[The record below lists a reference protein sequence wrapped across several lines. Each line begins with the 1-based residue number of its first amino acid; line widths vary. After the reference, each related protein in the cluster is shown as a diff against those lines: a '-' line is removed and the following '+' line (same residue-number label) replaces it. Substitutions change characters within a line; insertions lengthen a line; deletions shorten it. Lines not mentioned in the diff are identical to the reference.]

1 MNDDNFQNSDLTFFT
16 NEPGQTLLNR
26 FNATLKGA
34 QFFDVLVGYFRSSG
48 FYQLYEAMEDIEK
61 IRILVGLNVD
71 RNAWEIMQI
80 NEENG
85 AIDFESHQ
93 RTKHLFQ
100 KNLISEIEESSE
112 DDKRLETG
120 IRKFVEF
127 LHQDCTNQDL
137 PKSQLG
143 NGKKLEIRAYPSKN
157 IHAKVYIKRY
167 NKNIRDIQYGSVI
180 TGSSNFSESGM
191 VARREFN
198 VELKNRTD
206 VDFALKQFEDLWKES
221 VDISEDF
228 IDAATKKTWLNDSIT
243 PYELYLKCIYEYLEE
258 DINLE
263 DEYEPFLPPGFMD
276 LRYQRQAAIS
286 SKKILE
292 TYNGVFLADVVG
304 LGKTF
309 ITAMLLQQL
318 QGHILVIC
326 PPVLKEYWEDSLRD
340 FGVRSHKVESLG
352 KLDHIL
358 RKDISKYKYI
368 VVDEAHRFRNETTQS
383 YADLLDICRGKKVIL
398 VTATPLNNTV
408 DDIFAQL
415 KLFQPPK
422 NSTIPGVPN
431 LENFFNKL
439 KRKLKEAKPTVYFDD
454 KANKY
459 TLPEDDVLYKKAIKE
474 VSDTI
479 RDKVLKFVMVRRTRT
494 DVKTFF
500 KDDMQKQEL
509 IFPEV
514 DDPGRIVYHYKYQL
528 ESVFNETIELL
539 HTFKYARYIPLLY
552 YNKGLT
558 EFEKQQQRNVGG
570 FMKGILVKRLESSF
584 YAFKRSIKRFI
595 NSYEK
600 FIEMYN
606 QGTVYIS
613 KKANVYDLLAND
625 DLETLE
631 QLVEDEKAQKYISDN
646 FGSFNGSRFID
657 DLKYDLALLK
667 KVDTLWEPINEDPKL
682 EKFISDLKSVS
693 TLKKQKPVIFTE
705 SKETGDYLYENLHKV
720 FPGKVLFYSSMGG
733 RHSDLNTTS
742 KHTIAREM
750 IKDNFDPNSSDHQ
763 NDIKYLIT
771 TDILAE
777 GINLHRSNVLINYD
791 LPWNPTRVLQ
801 RAGRVNRL
809 GSKYKNI
816 FIFNFFPTS
825 HSDRHLG
832 LENNITNKL
841 QMFHY
846 IMGEDARYLTDGEE
860 IGSQELFNTLNSKK
874 AYSGEGEEE
883 TSELKYL
890 EMMRDLRDNN
900 PDFFDKIKRLPKKAR
915 SGMKIA
921 KLEKNELITFFRL
934 GKLKK
939 FYLNTTGKSE
949 EINFFDAVEKLECKP
964 STKRQPIPVNY
975 FELLNINKAKF
986 QLDTTQEQE
995 PTKTKGGRSNA
1006 AFIERILKDKQFKN
1020 FKKFTDSDEEF
1031 LNKVKQLLADGALAK
1046 KTAQIIKK
1054 AIEKSAAEQGL
1065 IDPMKVL
1072 HILQNNIR
1080 STAFDNQ
1087 NTSNGYLKREV
1098 ILSGYLIK

>member
-1 MNDDNFQNSDLTFFT
+1 MNNNSFVSSDLTFFT
-16 NEPGQTLLNR
+16 NEPNQTLLNR
-26 FNATLKGA
+26 FNSTLKGT
-34 QFFDVLVGYFRSSG
+34 QFFDVLVGYFCASG
-48 FYQLYEAMEDIEK
+48 FYQLYESMKDIEK
-61 IRILVGLNVD
+61 IRILVGLTVD
-71 RNAWEIMQI
+71 KDAWEIMQI
-80 NEENG
+80 NQENG
-85 AIDFESHQ
+85 TLDIESHQ
-93 RTKHLFQ
+93 RTKYLFQ
-100 KNLISEIEESSE
+100 KNLIAEIEESTE
-112 DDKRLETG
+112 DDNRLEKG
-120 IRKFVEF
+120 VRKFVEF
-127 LHQDCTNQDL
+127 LHQDCTNQKL
-137 PKSQLG
+137 AKSQLG

-167 NKNIRDIQYGSVI
+167 NEKIRDIQYGSVI
-180 TGSSNFSESGM
+180 TGSSNFSESGL

-228 IDAATKKTWLNDSIT
+228 IDATTKKTWLNDSIT

-276 LRYQRQAAIS
+276 LRYQRQAATGA
-286 SKKILE
+286 KKILE

-326 PPVLKEYWEDSLRD
+326 PPVLKEYWEESLRD
-340 FGVRSHKVESLG
+340 FGVRSHKVESIG

-358 RKDISKYKYI
+358 KKDISKYKYV
-368 VVDEAHRFRNETTQS
+368 VVDEAHRFRNEATQS
-383 YADLLDICRGKKVIL
+383 YADLIDICRGKKVIL

-439 KRKLKEAKPTVYFDD
+439 KRKLRETKPTIYYDD
-454 KANKY
+454 AGNKY
-459 TLPEDDVLYKKAIKE
+459 TLPEEEVLYKNTIKE

-500 KDDMQKQEL
+500 KDDMQKQE
-509 IFPEV
+509 IVFPEV
-514 DDPGRIVYHYKYQL
+514 DDPGRIIYNYKGNL
-528 ESVFNETIELL
+528 EKVFNQTIKLL

-584 YAFKRSIKRFI
+584 FAFKRSVKRFI
-595 NSYEK
+595 TSYEK

-613 KKANVYDLLAND
+613 KKANVYELLAND

-631 QLVEDEKAQKYISDN
+631 KLVEKEEAQKYISDN
-646 FGSFNGSRFID
+646 FGAYNGSRFID

-667 KVDTLWEPINEDPKL
+667 KVDSLWSPVKEDPKL
-682 EKFISDLKSVS
+682 EKFISDLKSVP
-693 TLKKQKPVIFTE
+693 TLKKEKLVIFTE

-733 RHSDLNTTS
+733 RHTDLSTTS
-742 KHTIAREM
+742 KHTIAREI
-750 IKDNFDPNSSDHQ
+750 IKDNFDPNSTYHQ

-791 LPWNPTRVLQ
+791 LPWNPTRLLQ

-809 GSKYKNI
+809 GSKHKSI
-816 FIFNFFPTS
+816 CIFNFFPTS

-832 LENNITNKL
+832 LESNITNKL

-846 IMGEDARYLTDGEE
+846 IMGEDAKYLTDGEE

-874 AYSGEGEEE
+874 VYSGEEEE

-890 EMMRDLRDNN
+890 EIMRGLRDSN
-900 PDFFDKIKRLPKKAR
+900 PDLFEKIKRLPKKAR
-915 SGMKIA
+915 SGMK
-921 KLEKNELITFFRL
+921 KPELEKNELITFFRL

-939 FYLNTTGKSE
+939 FYLNITGKSR
-949 EINFFDAVEKLECKP
+949 EINFFDAVERLECKP
-964 STKRQPIPVNY
+964 LTKRQPIPVNY

-986 QLDTTQEQE
+986 QLNTTQEQE
-995 PTKTKGGRSNA
+995 PVKTKGGRSNA

-1080 STAFDNQ
+1080 STAFENQ
-1087 NTSNGYLKREV
+1087 NSGNSYLKREV